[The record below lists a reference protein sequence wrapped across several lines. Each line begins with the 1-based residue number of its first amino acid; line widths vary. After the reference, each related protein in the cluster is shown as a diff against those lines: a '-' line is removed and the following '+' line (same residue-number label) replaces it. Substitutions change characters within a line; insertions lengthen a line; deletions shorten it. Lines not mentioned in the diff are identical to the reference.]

1 MSARDDPEAM
11 AAAAAAAAAAATHR
25 SATDAFEVLAKTL
38 ALACES
44 KTKGERER
52 AKLIAEPVLK
62 QYLAELD
69 EMQAVLERM
78 EEKSAARD
86 AGGDVDA
93 MET

>member
-1 MSARDDPEAM
+1 MSTRGG
-11 AAAAAAAAAAATHR
+11 ATVTASSSTTTTSH
-25 SATDAFEVLAKTL
+25 SATEAFEAVAKTL

-69 EMQAVLERM
+69 EMRAILERM
-78 EEKSAARD
+78 ED
-86 AGGDVDA
+86 AGGSRDGEP

>member
-1 MSARDDPEAM
+1 MSTRGG
-11 AAAAAAAAAAATHR
+11 ATVTASSSTTTTSH
-25 SATDAFEVLAKTL
+25 SATEAFEAVAKTL

-69 EMQAVLERM
+69 EMQAILERM
-78 EEKSAARD
+78 EDTGGSRD
-86 AGGDVDA
+86 GDP

>member
-1 MSARDDPEAM
+1 MSTRGG
-11 AAAAAAAAAAATHR
+11 ATVTASSSTTTTSH
-25 SATDAFEVLAKTL
+25 SATEAFEAVAKTL

-69 EMQAVLERM
+69 EMRAILERM
-78 EEKSAARD
+78 EDTGGSRD
-86 AGGDVDA
+86 GEP

>member
-1 MSARDDPEAM
+1 MSTRGG
-11 AAAAAAAAAAATHR
+11 ATVTASSSTTTTSH
-25 SATDAFEVLAKTL
+25 SATEAFEAVAKTL

-69 EMQAVLERM
+69 EMQAILERM
-78 EEKSAARD
+78 EDTGGSRD
-86 AGGDVDA
+86 GEP

>member
-1 MSARDDPEAM
+1 MSTRDG
-11 AAAAAAAAAAATHR
+11 ATVTASSSSLTTTRH
-25 SATDAFEVLAKTL
+25 SATDAFEAVAKTL

-69 EMQAVLERM
+69 EMQAILERM
-78 EEKSAARD
+78 EDTGGSRD
-86 AGGDVDA
+86 GDP